1 MNEKDILEELE
12 DYECDSFS
20 PDSEYKKDISGCIA
34 ELKALC
40 NRARLPMFLSIA
52 VNNTQSGTQYI
63 NECILASVSDYN
75 KGERISKLLL
85 ACNDAKIDYPP
96 HIQKA
101 IQDLSEYLSQLNRE
115 NKSDTVVD
123 ISLTEDKI
131 SDFVSIGEG
140 LLEVGVAPELLR
152 QSEDVFA
159 DLD

>member
-1 MNEKDILEELE
+1 MDGEEIFEKLE

-20 PDSEYKKDISGCIA
+20 PDSEYKKDIASCIA

-52 VNNTQSGTQYI
+52 VNNTKSGTQYI
-63 NECILASVSDYN
+63 NECILASVSEYN
-75 KGERISKLLL
+75 RGERISKLLL
-85 ACNDAKIDYPP
+85 SCNDAKIDYPP

-115 NKSDTVVD
+115 NKNDIVVEA
-123 ISLTEDKI
+123 SLTNNKI
-131 SDFVSIGEG
+131 SDFAAIGEG
-140 LLEVGVAPELLR
+140 LLEVGVASELLR
-152 QSEDVFA
+152 QSDDVFA